1 VWIYLRIKL
10 CKKQGKSG
18 KIQNENVGYRGGN
31 VKISKCE
38 NEGVHRTHPV
48 NPLIGEIS

>member
-1 VWIYLRIKL
+1 VWIYLGIKL

-38 NEGVHRTHPV
+38 NSPRPCLSSR
-48 NPLIGEIS
+48 PCR